1 MLAEIGRQRLAGMGV
16 MARAAAATGHL
27 AVSEQE
33 CRDILWATTDGML
46 WQHLVN
52 NLGWGDHQFEAWL
65 GAMWTR
71 MLVASDIAEQ
81 A

>member
-1 MLAEIGRQRLAGMGV
+1 M
-16 MARAAAATGHL
+16 
-27 AVSEQE
+27 
-33 CRDILWATTDGML
+33 WATTDGML

-52 NLGWGDHQFEAWL
+52 NLGWSDHQFEAWL

-71 MLVASDIAEQ
+71 MLVFPDIAEP